1 METFSSSILMSCLRP
16 SPPSWFPETSNI
28 VIVLFIYLI
37 GRVVIIKMKH
47 TTLSEQSQNSKYKT
61 WKEAYSITLTHIY
74 MTVHFPGLLQTLR
87 YKTKMAG
94 SKIYISGNQNK
105 IISILV
111 LHSLVYFN

>member
-1 METFSSSILMSCLRP
+1 MSCLRP

-28 VIVLFIYLI
+28 VIVLFIYLNRES
-37 GRVVIIKMKH
+37 GYNKMKH

-74 MTVHFPGLLQTLR
+74 MTVHFPGLVQTLR

-94 SKIYISGNQNK
+94 SKIHISGNQNN
-105 IISILV
+105 IISILDV
-111 LHSLVYFN
+111 HSLLYFN